1 MRMQDPIAKLLGA
14 GLVLGVLLGLATPT
28 KMLAPPDPPWR
39 GKGAALAE
47 QQEQQRDS
55 YPATFSGETYNPAP
69 WPGERGEY
77 IPPKVTHAKVYAGA
91 DWRLDD
97 ADFPPEPAQRSRD
110 DYQEREPPAID
121 EQDDRYSDDVPATDD
136 ESQGQPPV
144 QVELPPASY

>member
-1 MRMQDPIAKLLGA
+1 MRLQDPIAKLLGA

-39 GKGAALAE
+39 GKGVALDG
-47 QQEQQRDS
+47 QQQTDS
-55 YPATFSGETYNPAP
+55 YPATFSGETFNPAP

-77 IPPKVTHAKVYAGA
+77 IPPKVAQAKVYAGA

-97 ADFPPEPAQRSRD
+97 ADFPPERQQRSRD
-110 DYQEREPPAID
+110 DYQEHEPSAID
-121 EQDDRYSDDVPATDD
+121 EQDDRYGDDVPAVDD
-136 ESQGQPPV
+136 ETQDEPPV